1 MRIVDKV
8 PFLILS
14 LMTLFMLS
22 CNPTQREELDREF
35 ERHAYIN
42 VIGPYHIT
50 SVVAMS
56 ANGLPIYSIAATDL
70 GWRIACKMKTSGN
83 PKGII
88 ATSPFAVPDPNRP
101 FKIEA
106 PGK

>member
-1 MRIVDKV
+1 MRIVHQ
-8 PFLILS
+8 FSLLIS
-14 LMTLFMLS
+14 LLVALLVVS
-22 CNPTQREELDREF
+22 CHPTQREELDREF
-35 ERHAYIN
+35 ERHAYLN
-42 VIGPYHIT
+42 VIGPYHIA

-56 ANGLPIYSIAATDL
+56 ANGLPIYSIAAADL
-70 GWRIACKMKTSGN
+70 GWRIACKAKTSGN

-101 FKIEA
+101 FKIES